1 MIKNI
6 NPIEF
11 FIDYFNNYITVQ
23 TIADHHGISEDLAH
37 YLINLG
43 RKLNNKEIFIEDIR
57 DYSIRIN
64 YN

>member
-6 NPIEF
+6 NAIEF
-11 FIDYFNNYITVQ
+11 FIDYL
-23 TIADHHGISEDLAH
+23 IS
-37 YLINLG
+37 LG